1 MNVEFNENYS
11 KLSDLEPGQV
21 AVSKDREKFFV
32 CGYCFDKLTSKN
44 IRVILDMND
53 LSDQYVDKRDMGQP
67 IRILKFGDKFV
78 CTR

>member
-32 CGYCFDKLTSKN
+32 CGYYYDTLISKN
-44 IRVILDMND
+44 KTVIMDMND
-53 LSDQYVDKRDMGQP
+53 LDNQYLDNRDMGQP